1 MRPVRTSILWSDTTI
16 GGSLS
21 RPRNELYREAADLAY
36 HFHWSR
42 NDVLG
47 MTSSERRQWLFEI
60 HRIHGEEHRQRQK
73 EVIAQAMEIAQLRKT
88 MEE

>member
-1 MRPVRTSILWSDTTI
+1 
-16 GGSLS
+16 
-21 RPRNELYREAADLAY
+21 
-36 HFHWSR
+36 
-42 NDVLG
+42 